1 MCRPFRPAICA
12 ASVTSNSESTTIP
25 ICCTNAQQT
34 LLRRVHCQQQRQHQ
48 LLHRHAHRDRI
59 LFLLLS
65 LDCGSLLHGGSF
77 APWGSSSGRPDSQ
90 ASEEP
95 PLLHEFN
102 KLWDIPPGSLVPRVS
117 RRLQRMH
124 PAKLAA
130 DGSRERNP
138 IASKRRGRVSLRA
151 KPIAELN
158 AKPSPASHRFP
169 RMQKA
174 RVFRSSQRG
183 RRRSRTPV

>member
-1 MCRPFRPAICA
+1 MMMRTPLDVSALPTGDLRGLRHEQLGEHDH
-12 ASVTSNSESTTIP
+12 SHLLHER
-25 ICCTNAQQT
+25 QQT

-102 KLWDIPPGSLVPRVS
+102 KLWDIP
-117 RRLQRMH
+117 
-124 PAKLAA
+124 
-130 DGSRERNP
+130 
-138 IASKRRGRVSLRA
+138 
-151 KPIAELN
+151 
-158 AKPSPASHRFP
+158 
-169 RMQKA
+169 
-174 RVFRSSQRG
+174 
-183 RRRSRTPV
+183 